1 MQQISIVALR
11 FAIGWSL
18 FLQGYDKLVATSW
31 SAASGLRSATGPFAT
46 LFHHLAEWRWVVA
59 AADRV
64 AVFGLVTLGLLL
76 MLGLLTRTSSS
87 LAVALL
93 LGFLLVH
100 PPLPLSGF
108 GVFSPDG
115 ADGCTSRAVLEV
127 LGLIACLA
135 FDSGRIAGVDVLLHR
150 WREGAKE
157 RRTAPE

>member
-18 FLQGYDKLVATSW
+18 FLQGYEKLVATSW
-31 SAASGLRSATGPFAT
+31 SVASCLRSATGPFAT
-46 LFHHLAEWRWVVA
+46 LFHHLAEWRWIVA

-93 LGFLLVH
+93 LSFLLVH

-108 GVFSPDG
+108 VASGSDG
-115 ADGCTSRAVLEV
+115 TDLCMSRTLLEV
-127 LGLIACLA
+127 LGLIVGLA
-135 FDSGRIAGVDVLLHR
+135 FDSGRIAGVDVLLRR
-150 WREGAKE
+150 WRERAKGSW
-157 RRTAPE
+157 TAPE